1 MKITTQLVILA
12 VVLFIVIMLSL
23 SYFAVEVMPYSPSTI
38 FSKQFVYEGMETEN
52 KASDKPKEKSD
63 DEKLAEELAK
73 LMEESKTTEPKTTEP
88 KTTEPKTTE
97 PKKEEPKTTEPKKE
111 EPKTTEPKKVE
122 GFQGL
127 QPSPYVSETPI
138 DPFGQ
143 TPGSLECDSRSSG
156 LHNSR
161 GGLCLTK
168 EQLNLLKTRGG
179 NSTGGDFQIGSST
192 LNK

>member
-52 KASDKPKEKSD
+52 KEKPSDKPKEKSD

-73 LMEESKTTEPKTTEP
+73 LMEESKKSEPKTTES
-88 KTTEPKTTE
+88 KTTESKTTE
-97 PKKEEPKTTEPKKE
+97 PKKE
-111 EPKTTEPKKVE
+111 EPKKVE

-127 QPSPYVSETPI
+127 QPSPYVSETTI

>member
-12 VVLFIVIMLSL
+12 IVLVVVIMLSL

-52 KASDKPKEKSD
+52 KENPSDKPKEKSD

-73 LMEESKTTEPKTTEP
+73 LMEESKKTETKKDETKKE
-88 KTTEPKTTE
+88 E
-97 PKKEEPKTTEPKKE
+97 PKKEESKKE
-111 EPKTTEPKKVE
+111 EPKKVE

-127 QPSPYVSETPI
+127 QPSPYVNEKTI

-143 TPGSLECDSRSSG
+143 TPGSLDCDSKSSG
-156 LHNSR
+156 LHNSK

-179 NSTGGDFQIGSST
+179 NSTGGDFQIGS
-192 LNK
+192 K

>member
-1 MKITTQLVILA
+1 
-12 VVLFIVIMLSL
+12 
-23 SYFAVEVMPYSPSTI
+23 
-38 FSKQFVYEGMETEN
+38 MENDSDTKNE
-52 KASDKPKEKSD
+52 SSSSETDKPKPKTD

-73 LMEESKTTEPKTTEP
+73 LMEETKKAEPKTTEP
-88 KTTEPKTTE
+88 NKDES
-97 PKKEEPKTTEPKKE
+97 KKE
-111 EPKTTEPKKVE
+111 EPKKVE

-127 QPSPYVSETPI
+127 QPSPYENERTI

>member
-12 VVLFIVIMLSL
+12 VVLLIVIMLSL
-23 SYFAVEVMPYSPSTI
+23 SYFAVEVMPYSPSAI
-38 FSKQFVYEGMETEN
+38 FSKQFVYEGMEGDDKKDSTET
-52 KASDKPKEKSD
+52 DKTKPKSD
-63 DEKLAEELAK
+63 DAKLAEELVK
-73 LMEESKTTEPKTTEP
+73 IMEESKKSQPPKKDE
-88 KTTEPKTTE
+88 E
-97 PKKEEPKTTEPKKE
+97 PKKDDKE
-111 EPKTTEPKKVE
+111 APKKVE

-127 QPSPYVSETPI
+127 QPSPYVNEQNI

-143 TPGSLECDSRSSG
+143 TPGSLECDARSSG
-156 LHNSR
+156 LHNSK

>member
-12 VVLFIVIMLSL
+12 VVLVIVIMLSL

-38 FSKQFVYEGMETEN
+38 FSKQFVYEGMENDSDNKKTE
-52 KASDKPKEKSD
+52 SSETDKPKPKTD

-73 LMEESKTTEPKTTEP
+73 LMEESKKSESKKDES
-88 KTTEPKTTE
+88 
-97 PKKEEPKTTEPKKE
+97 KKE
-111 EPKTTEPKKVE
+111 EPKKVE

-127 QPSPYVSETPI
+127 QPSPYENEKTI

-143 TPGSLECDSRSSG
+143 TPGSLECDARSSG
-156 LHNSR
+156 LHNSK

-179 NSTGGDFQIGSST
+179 NSTGGDFQIGS
-192 LNK
+192 K

>member
-12 VVLFIVIMLSL
+12 VVLVIVIMLSL

-38 FSKQFVYEGMETEN
+38 FSKQFVYEGMENDSDTKNE
-52 KASDKPKEKSD
+52 SSSSETDKPKPKTD

-73 LMEESKTTEPKTTEP
+73 LMEETKKAEPKTTEP
-88 KTTEPKTTE
+88 NKDES
-97 PKKEEPKTTEPKKE
+97 KKE
-111 EPKTTEPKKVE
+111 EPKKVE

-127 QPSPYVSETPI
+127 QPSPYENERTI

>member
-12 VVLFIVIMLSL
+12 VVLLIVIMLSL
-23 SYFAVEVMPYSPSTI
+23 SYFAVEVMPYSPSAI
-38 FSKQFVYEGMETEN
+38 FSKQFVYEGMEDNEKKESTET
-52 KASDKPKEKSD
+52 DKPKPKSD

-73 LMEESKTTEPKTTEP
+73 LMEESKKSEA
-88 KTTEPKTTE
+88 
-97 PKKEEPKTTEPKKE
+97 PKKDEEPMKE
-111 EPKTTEPKKVE
+111 ESKETPKKVE

-127 QPSPYVSETPI
+127 QAYPYVSETKI

-143 TPGSLECDSRSSG
+143 TPGSLECDARSSG
-156 LHNSR
+156 LHNSK

>member
-12 VVLFIVIMLSL
+12 VVLVIVIMLSL

-38 FSKQFVYEGMETEN
+38 FSKQFVYEGMENDSNTKNE
-52 KASDKPKEKSD
+52 SSSSETDKPKPKTD

-73 LMEESKTTEPKTTEP
+73 LMEESKK
-88 KTTEPKTTE
+88 TE
-97 PKKEEPKTTEPKKE
+97 PKKDESKKE
-111 EPKTTEPKKVE
+111 EPNKDESKKEEPKKVE

-127 QPSPYVSETPI
+127 QPSPYENEKTI

-143 TPGSLECDSRSSG
+143 TPGSLECDARSSG
-156 LHNSR
+156 LHNSK

-179 NSTGGDFQIGSST
+179 NSTGGDFQIGS
-192 LNK
+192 K

>member
-12 VVLFIVIMLSL
+12 VVLVIVIMLSL

-38 FSKQFVYEGMETEN
+38 FSKQFVYEGMENDSDNKKTE
-52 KASDKPKEKSD
+52 SSSSSSETDKPKPKTD

-73 LMEESKTTEPKTTEP
+73 LMEETKKAEPKTTEP
-88 KTTEPKTTE
+88 NKDES
-97 PKKEEPKTTEPKKE
+97 KKE
-111 EPKTTEPKKVE
+111 EPKKVE

-127 QPSPYVSETPI
+127 QPSPYENERTI

-143 TPGSLECDSRSSG
+143 TPGSLQCDSRSSG

>member
-12 VVLFIVIMLSL
+12 VVLVIVIMLSL

-38 FSKQFVYEGMETEN
+38 FSKQFVYEGMENDEKNESSET
-52 KASDKPKEKSD
+52 DKPKPKTD

-73 LMEESKTTEPKTTEP
+73 LMEESKKSESKKDES
-88 KTTEPKTTE
+88 
-97 PKKEEPKTTEPKKE
+97 KKE
-111 EPKTTEPKKVE
+111 EPKKVE

-127 QPSPYVSETPI
+127 QPSPYENEKTI

-179 NSTGGDFQIGSST
+179 NSTGGDFQIGS
-192 LNK
+192 K

>member
-12 VVLFIVIMLSL
+12 VVLLIVIMLSL
-23 SYFAVEVMPYSPSTI
+23 SYFAVEVMPYSPSNI
-38 FSKQFVYEGMETEN
+38 FSKQFVYEGMENDEKKESTET
-52 KASDKPKEKSD
+52 DKPKPKSD

-73 LMEESKTTEPKTTEP
+73 IMEESKKAEPKKEDES
-88 KTTEPKTTE
+88 KKTE
-97 PKKEEPKTTEPKKE
+97 PKKEDDSNKE
-111 EPKTTEPKKVE
+111 ESTESPKKVE

-127 QPSPYVSETPI
+127 QPSPYVNETTL
-138 DPFGQ
+138 DVFGQ
-143 TPGSLECDSRSSG
+143 TPGSLECDARSSG
-156 LHNSR
+156 LHNSK

-168 EQLNLLKTRGG
+168 EQLILLKTRGG

>member
-12 VVLFIVIMLSL
+12 VVLVIVIMLSL

-38 FSKQFVYEGMETEN
+38 FSKQFVYEGMENDSNTKNE
-52 KASDKPKEKSD
+52 SSSSETDKPKPKTD

-73 LMEESKTTEPKTTEP
+73 LMEETKKAEPKTTEP
-88 KTTEPKTTE
+88 NKDES
-97 PKKEEPKTTEPKKE
+97 KKE
-111 EPKTTEPKKVE
+111 EPKKVE

-127 QPSPYVSETPI
+127 QPSPYENERTI

-179 NSTGGDFQIGSST
+179 NSTGGYITIAS
-192 LNK
+192 LR

>member
-12 VVLFIVIMLSL
+12 GVLLIVIMLSL
-23 SYFAVEVMPYSPSTI
+23 SYFAVEVIPYSPSAI
-38 FSKQFVYEGMETEN
+38 FSKQFVYEGMEDNEKKESTET
-52 KASDKPKEKSD
+52 DKPKPKSD
-63 DEKLAEELAK
+63 DEKLAQELAK
-73 LMEESKTTEPKTTEP
+73 LMEESKKSEA
-88 KTTEPKTTE
+88 
-97 PKKEEPKTTEPKKE
+97 PKKDEEPMKE
-111 EPKTTEPKKVE
+111 ESKETPKKVE

-127 QPSPYVSETPI
+127 QASPYVNETTI

-143 TPGSLECDSRSSG
+143 TPGSLECDARSSG
-156 LHNSR
+156 LHNSK

>member
-52 KASDKPKEKSD
+52 KEKPSDKPSDKPKEKSD

-73 LMEESKTTEPKTTEP
+73 LMEESKKSEPKTTES
-88 KTTEPKTTE
+88 KTTE
-97 PKKEEPKTTEPKKE
+97 PKKE
-111 EPKTTEPKKVE
+111 EPKKVE

-127 QPSPYVSETPI
+127 QPSPYVSETTI

>member
-12 VVLFIVIMLSL
+12 VVLVIVIMLSL

-38 FSKQFVYEGMETEN
+38 FSKQFVYEGMENDSDNKKTE
-52 KASDKPKEKSD
+52 SSSSSSETDKPKPKTD

-73 LMEESKTTEPKTTEP
+73 LMEETKKAEPKTTEP
-88 KTTEPKTTE
+88 NKDES
-97 PKKEEPKTTEPKKE
+97 KKE
-111 EPKTTEPKKVE
+111 EPKKVE

-127 QPSPYVSETPI
+127 QPSPYENERTI

-143 TPGSLECDSRSSG
+143 TPGSLQYDSRSSG

>member
-12 VVLFIVIMLSL
+12 VVLVIVIMLSL

-38 FSKQFVYEGMETEN
+38 FSKQFVYEGMENDGDKKESSE
-52 KASDKPKEKSD
+52 KDKPKAKSD

-73 LMEESKTTEPKTTEP
+73 LMEESKKAELKTTEL
-88 KTTEPKTTE
+88 KKDES
-97 PKKEEPKTTEPKKE
+97 KKEEPKKDESKKE
-111 EPKTTEPKKVE
+111 APKKVE

-127 QPSPYVSETPI
+127 QPSPYENEKTI

-143 TPGSLECDSRSSG
+143 TPGSLQCDSRSSG

>member
-12 VVLFIVIMLSL
+12 VVLLIVIMLSL
-23 SYFAVEVMPYSPSTI
+23 SYFAVEVMPYSPSTV
-38 FSKQFVYEGMETEN
+38 FSKQFSYEGMENADKKPESGE
-52 KASDKPKEKSD
+52 ADKPKEKTE

-73 LMEESKTTEPKTTEP
+73 LMEESKKTESN
-88 KTTEPKTTE
+88 
-97 PKKEEPKTTEPKKE
+97 KEEPKKDETKE
-111 EPKTTEPKKVE
+111 EPKKVE

-143 TPGSLECDSRSSG
+143 TPGSLECDPRSSG

>member
-12 VVLFIVIMLSL
+12 VVLVIVIMLSL

-38 FSKQFVYEGMETEN
+38 FSKQFVYEGMENDSDNKKTE
-52 KASDKPKEKSD
+52 SSETDKPKPKTD

-73 LMEESKTTEPKTTEP
+73 LMEESKKSESKKDES
-88 KTTEPKTTE
+88 
-97 PKKEEPKTTEPKKE
+97 KKE
-111 EPKTTEPKKVE
+111 EPKKVE

-127 QPSPYVSETPI
+127 QPSPYENEKTI

-143 TPGSLECDSRSSG
+143 TPGSLECDARSSG
-156 LHNSR
+156 LHNSK

>member
-12 VVLFIVIMLSL
+12 VVLVIVIMLSL

-38 FSKQFVYEGMETEN
+38 FSKQFVYEGMENDSNTKNE
-52 KASDKPKEKSD
+52 SSSSETDKPKPKTDKPKPKTD

-73 LMEESKTTEPKTTEP
+73 LMEESKK
-88 KTTEPKTTE
+88 TE
-97 PKKEEPKTTEPKKE
+97 PKKDESKKE
-111 EPKTTEPKKVE
+111 EPKKVE

-127 QPSPYVSETPI
+127 QPSPYENEKTI

-143 TPGSLECDSRSSG
+143 TPGSLECDARSSG
-156 LHNSR
+156 LHNSK

>member
-12 VVLFIVIMLSL
+12 VVLLIVIMLSL

-38 FSKQFVYEGMETEN
+38 FSKQFVYEGMENDSDNKKTE
-52 KASDKPKEKSD
+52 SSSSSSETDKPKPKTD

-73 LMEESKTTEPKTTEP
+73 LMEETKKAEPKTTEP
-88 KTTEPKTTE
+88 NKDES
-97 PKKEEPKTTEPKKE
+97 KKE
-111 EPKTTEPKKVE
+111 EPKKVE

-127 QPSPYVSETPI
+127 QPSPYENERTI

-143 TPGSLECDSRSSG
+143 PPGSLQCDSRSSG

>member
-12 VVLFIVIMLSL
+12 VVLLIVIMLSL
-23 SYFAVEVMPYSPSTI
+23 SYFAVEVIPYSPSTI
-38 FSKQFVYEGMETEN
+38 FSKQFVYEGMEDDVKKESSET
-52 KASDKPKEKSD
+52 DKPKPKLD
-63 DEKLAEELAK
+63 DIKLAEELAK
-73 LMEESKTTEPKTTEP
+73 LMEETKKA
-88 KTTEPKTTE
+88 E
-97 PKKEEPKTTEPKKE
+97 PKKAEPKKDE
-111 EPKTTEPKKVE
+111 SKNDESNKDEPKKVE

-127 QPSPYVSETPI
+127 QPSPYVNETTI

-143 TPGSLECDSRSSG
+143 TPGSLECDARSSG
-156 LHNSR
+156 LHNSK

-192 LNK
+192 LDK

>member
-12 VVLFIVIMLSL
+12 VVLLIVIMLSL
-23 SYFAVEVMPYSPSTI
+23 SYFAVEVMPYSPSAI
-38 FSKQFVYEGMETEN
+38 FSKQFIYEGMEGDDKKDSTET
-52 KASDKPKEKSD
+52 DKTKPKSD
-63 DEKLAEELAK
+63 DAKLAEELVK
-73 LMEESKTTEPKTTEP
+73 IMEESKKS
-88 KTTEPKTTE
+88 E
-97 PKKEEPKTTEPKKE
+97 PKKEEELKKDEAKKE
-111 EPKTTEPKKVE
+111 EAKKVE

-127 QPSPYVSETPI
+127 QPSPYVNEQNI

-143 TPGSLECDSRSSG
+143 TPGSLECDARSSG
-156 LHNSR
+156 LHNSK

>member
-12 VVLFIVIMLSL
+12 IVLVVVIMLSL
-23 SYFAVEVMPYSPSTI
+23 SYFAVEIMPYSPSTI
-38 FSKQFVYEGMETEN
+38 FSKQFVYEGMEN
-52 KASDKPKEKSD
+52 DSDKKKDSTETDKTKTKSD

-73 LMEESKTTEPKTTEP
+73 LMEESKKVESKKDES
-88 KTTEPKTTE
+88 KKDES
-97 PKKEEPKTTEPKKE
+97 KKEEPKKE
-111 EPKTTEPKKVE
+111 EPKKVE

-127 QPSPYVSETPI
+127 QPSPYVNEKTI

-143 TPGSLECDSRSSG
+143 TPGSLECDSKSSG
-156 LHNSR
+156 LHNSK

-192 LNK
+192 WNK

>member
-12 VVLFIVIMLSL
+12 VVLLIVIMLSL
-23 SYFAVEVMPYSPSTI
+23 SYFAVEVIPYSPSTI
-38 FSKQFVYEGMETEN
+38 FSKQFVYEGMEN
-52 KASDKPKEKSD
+52 DDKKESSETDKSKPKSD
-63 DEKLAEELAK
+63 DIKLAEELAK
-73 LMEESKTTEPKTTEP
+73 LMEETKK
-88 KTTEPKTTE
+88 TE
-97 PKKEEPKTTEPKKE
+97 PKKSESKKDE
-111 EPKTTEPKKVE
+111 SKKDESKKDESKKDESNKDEPKKVE

-127 QPSPYVSETPI
+127 QPSPYVNETTI

-143 TPGSLECDSRSSG
+143 TPGSLECDARSSG
-156 LHNSR
+156 LHNSK